1 LALHL
6 PFSQHEPIT
15 TERLVLRPFEVHDR
29 VDLARV
35 QRTPGVADYLY
46 WEVPDDEELDRRLDD
61 KIAATQLH
69 HVDDRLAL
77 AGISEEH
84 GFVADASLDLIDVEN
99 ATLEIGYIVDPRFAG
114 QGYGTEVARALVA
127 LAIDDIG
134 AHRVIGRIDAR
145 NHASRRVLERA
156 GMRLEAHFV
165 DNEYVKGEW
174 TSEMVFALL
183 AREYQQGRRGA

>member
-1 LALHL
+1 M
-6 PFSQHEPIT
+6 
-15 TERLVLRPFEVHDR
+15 
-29 VDLARV
+29 
-35 QRTPGVADYLY
+35 ADFLY
-46 WEVPDDEELDRRLDD
+46 WEVPDDEELDLRLDD

-69 HVDDRLAL
+69 HVDDRLSF
-77 AGISEEH
+77 AGISEEL
-84 GFVADASLDLIDVEN
+84 GFVADASLVLIDVEN
-99 ATLEIGYIVDPRFAG
+99 ATLEIGYTVDPRFAG

-127 LAIDDIG
+127 LAIDGIG

-174 TSEMVFALL
+174 TSEMVFAVL
-183 AREYQQGRRGA
+183 AREYEQGRRIA